1 MLKMIRERSEISSR
15 HSGFVISSSFGVR
28 HWSFAALVV
37 AIMFSSANLKATSVE
52 DSSVIAFPPS
62 SAQKWVLPNGL
73 TIIVQED
80 RSAPVASVQAWCA
93 TGSIDEDAHLGAGLS
108 HILEHMLFK
117 GTKTRSTNEIAQK
130 IQDVGGYVNAYTS
143 FAHTVFWID
152 VPKDGVTTALDVLA
166 DAMMNSTLPPEE
178 YLKEQEVIRR
188 EFAMGLDDP
197 DRVATLL
204 LFATAYQRHP
214 YRLPVIGQIEVYN
227 QLTQEQV
234 MQYYKARYVPNNLTF
249 IVVGDVD
256 AEKVHQQLV
265 EFFKAYPE
273 KSLKPVFIPEEPPQL
288 GRRQMHQEFPTEL
301 THLALAW
308 HIPEVTNPD
317 VPALD
322 LLSTVLGDG
331 RSSRLYRRVREEA
344 GLAYRIS
351 AFSYTPGDPGLFGI
365 DATLDPKKREAA
377 EQLVLHILDEVKQAG
392 VTAEELI
399 KAKKISLSHHLGAL
413 TTMRGQASDIGSN
426 WLLTRNLNFSRDY
439 LDAVQ
444 KVTLDDVK
452 RVAAKYLTND
462 NLTTVS
468 LNPKGSLVAKAEG
481 AKPISAGEIQKFE
494 LSNGL
499 RILVREDARLPLVA
513 MGAVFRSGLLAETAQ
528 TNGITRLM
536 AKVLLKGTKTRT
548 AEQIANQIEAVG
560 GSIASDAGNNS
571 FSVSLDVMK
580 PDLKLGVELLS
591 DVLLNA
597 TMPEKAIAREK
608 EIQIAGIKQEEEQL
622 TTVARNILRQALF
635 TQHPYALRANGSV
648 ESVQRLTQK
657 DLLEF
662 RDRYLVAKNGVIF
675 VFGNVKAAEV
685 KQLFEKALGGMKPG
699 ELALTDAHPAAPL
712 GKTETVES
720 RKEKA
725 QGVIMVGYRGADLFS
740 PDRYALELIDE
751 ASSDLGSRFFIRIRE
766 QMGLAYFVGA
776 SQMQGLVPGLF
787 AFYLGTDPEKIEPV
801 KTALLDEIR
810 KLASDGLTKEEL
822 TRAKKKLIGQQE
834 IANQSNDSF
843 GYHCSLDELYG
854 LGFDYYKKL
863 EHDVDAVTLEDI
875 KRVAVK
881 YFRDQ
886 PYVLA
891 TVRPPDRSAA
901 AKQK

>member
-1 MLKMIRERSEISSR
+1 MIR
-15 HSGFVISSSFGVR
+15 
-28 HWSFAALVV
+28 FAPSLALIV
-37 AIMFSSANLKATSVE
+37 ASMFSSANLKAASTD
-52 DSSVIAFPPS
+52 DSTAISFPPS

-80 RSAPVASVQAWCA
+80 HSAPVASVQAWCA
-93 TGSIDEDAHLGAGLS
+93 TGSIDEDQHLGAGLS

-117 GTKTRSTNEIAQK
+117 GTKTRSTNVIAQK
-130 IQDVGGYVNAYTS
+130 IQDVGGYINAYTS
-143 FAHTVFWID
+143 FDRTVFWID

-178 YLKEQEVIRR
+178 YMKEQEVIRR

-197 DRVATLL
+197 DRVAGLL

-214 YRLPVIGQIEVYN
+214 YHFPVIGDIEIYN
-227 QLTQEQV
+227 QLTQDQV
-234 MQYYKARYVPNNLTF
+234 MQYYKTRYVPNNLTF

-256 AEKVHQQLV
+256 AAKVRQQLT

-288 GRRQMHQEFPTEL
+288 GRRDVHQEFATEL
-301 THLALAW
+301 THLSLAW

-322 LLSTVLGDG
+322 LLSSILGDG

-377 EQLVLHILDEVKQAG
+377 EQLVLRMLDEVKQSG

-399 KAKKISLSHHLGAL
+399 KAKKMSFSHHLGDL

-439 LDAVQ
+439 LGAVQ
-444 KVTLDDVK
+444 KVTLDDIK
-452 RVAAKYLTND
+452 RVAAHYLTNE
-462 NLTTVS
+462 NLTVIS
-468 LNPKGSLVAKAEG
+468 LNPKGSLLPKAEA
-481 AKPISAGEIQKFE
+481 AKPISAGELQKFQ

-499 RILVREDARLPLVA
+499 RVLVREDARLPLVA
-513 MGAVFRSGLLAETAQ
+513 MGALFRSGLLAETPQ

-536 AKVLLKGTKTRT
+536 AKALLKGTTTRT
-548 AEQIANQIEAVG
+548 AEQIANEIEAVG
-560 GSIASDAGNNS
+560 GHISSEASNNT
-571 FSVSLDVMK
+571 FNISLEVTK
-580 PDLKLGVELLS
+580 PDVKLAVELLS

-597 TMPEKAIAREK
+597 IMPEKAITREK
-608 EIQIAGIKQEEEQL
+608 EIQIAAIKQEEEQL

-648 ESVQRLTQK
+648 DSVQRLTQK

-662 RDRYLVAKNGVIF
+662 RDRYVVAKNGVLF
-675 VFGNVKAAEV
+675 VFGDVKAAEV
-685 KQLFEKALGGMKPG
+685 KQLFEQALGGMRPG
-699 ELALTDAHPAAPL
+699 ALALTDAHPAAPL
-712 GKTETVES
+712 SKSESVES
-720 RKEKA
+720 RKDKA
-725 QGVIMVGYRGADLFS
+725 QGVIMVGYRGADIFS
-740 PDRYALELIDE
+740 PDRYALKLIDE

-766 QMGLAYFVGA
+766 QMGLAYYVGA
-776 SQMQGLVPGLF
+776 TQMEGLVPGLF
-787 AFYLGTDPEKIEPV
+787 AFYLGTDPQKIEPV
-801 KTALLDEIR
+801 KTALLDEIG
-810 KLASDGLTKEEL
+810 KLASDGLSSEEL
-822 TRAKKKLIGQQE
+822 ARAKKKLIGQQE

-843 GYHCSLDELYG
+843 GYQCALDELYG
-854 LGFDYYKKL
+854 LGFNYYKSL
-863 EHDVDAVTLEDI
+863 QRNVDAVTLDDI
-875 KRVAVK
+875 KRVAAK

-891 TVRPPDRSAA
+891 TVRPPQGPAA